1 MEGTGIGLLKY
12 EAKCNAFEVKAWP
25 FVYFCPYSDT
35 FWEVPPANDRNQ
47 YDRRTELLKGRFVT
61 RAN

>member
-25 FVYFCPYSDT
+25 LCMFVLILIRFGNSL
-35 FWEVPPANDRNQ
+35 
-47 YDRRTELLKGRFVT
+47 RRMIATSMTEEPSC
-61 RAN
+61 